1 MRGSQVESD
10 AQTSHLVSQQVIH
23 KLAAPIHGELFH
35 SSTSLPLSH
44 RYIELKYL
52 KDSLLGLVFQWEDM
66 SERGV
71 VVANRIK

>member
-1 MRGSQVESD
+1 MKND
-10 AQTSHLVSQQVIH
+10 AQSPHLVSQQFIQE
-23 KLAAPIHGELFH
+23 LAASVHSELFH
-35 SSTSLPLSH
+35 SSTSLPLRH

-52 KDSLLGLVFQWEDM
+52 KDALLGLVFQWEDM